1 MPVLSKILPLP
12 RLVSRLRVRIRP
24 FLPQQVPR
32 SDIVFAVRT
41 TVAAFIALYAALA
54 LHLEEP
60 QWAMMTVFIV
70 AQPFAGMTLAKGL
83 FRVVGTAAGAA
94 ATVAIGALV
103 GGSPVLVLS
112 ALVAWVALCT
122 FVSGLLRAPVAYGAV
137 LSGYTALLIALPA
150 VAHPSLIWEIAEAR
164 CIEILVGIVCA
175 GLTSRLV
182 LPQRVRPVL
191 LRRLRGCLRD
201 LAGYAAT
208 VLDGGSVPDTLY
220 RQLVEDSQALA
231 GLRAYARIEAPA
243 KTDYREVRL
252 ALGEL
257 LSALSAARMLH
268 DHVRPG
274 TDRLDALLRQ
284 VSDALHRIAAA
295 SPDDPIPHLPDPE
308 VARALSRAASA
319 IAAREAALHG
329 GSEQQ
334 LHEAAVLAMLSEM
347 LDAVG
352 RAQLAYATLASNRP
366 RTAERDRRAQQRTGF
381 AVHRDV
387 PGSARSAVRAA
398 VSTAV
403 LAAAWAVTDWPAGIA
418 SVVIVAAIT
427 GLFATLPDPIPSTR
441 AFMRGTLW
449 AVVPA
454 FVCGQVLLPLLLPH
468 GAAWLVPVMAPMLLP
483 AALGMAQP
491 RISLPSTAF
500 AIFYVALIG
509 PHASAPLMPL
519 EFAGAAAAALLG
531 QALSIL
537 VFRYVLPP
545 NGGRSVRQLTRAM
558 RAGVATLC
566 TATTPPARLVFES
579 QAYDRVAQLLPHL
592 PDTQVAAAT
601 TLRGNLAL
609 LRLGLEVLRLRDP
622 RLLANLPAAARR
634 RLEGVLAGLAI
645 LLGRRDDAGHP
656 ERLAEAARGT
666 ALTIA
671 GADASPDRI
680 RAAASLRMIAAVLDD
695 HRSFLSP
702 AVRS

>member
-1 MPVLSKILPLP
+1 MPLLSKILPLP
-12 RLVSRLRVRIRP
+12 RLISGLRVRIRP
-24 FLPQQVPR
+24 FLPGQVPR
-32 SDIVFAVRT
+32 SDIVFALRT
-41 TVAAFIALYAALA
+41 TAASFIALYIALA

-83 FRVVGTAAGAA
+83 FRVVGTVAGAV
-94 ATVAIGALV
+94 ATVAIGALLGAV
-103 GGSPVLVLS
+103 PALMLS
-112 ALVAWVALCT
+112 ALVVWIALCT

-150 VAHPSLIWEIAEAR
+150 VAHPSLIREIADAR

-191 LRRLRGCLRD
+191 LRRLRTCLRD

-208 VLDGGSVPDTLY
+208 ILDGGSVPDTLY

-231 GLRAYARIEAPA
+231 GLRTYARIEAPA
-243 KTDYREVRL
+243 KTDYREVRR

-274 TDRLDALLRQ
+274 TDGLDALLRQ
-284 VSDALHRIAAA
+284 ASAVLRRIATA
-295 SPDDPIPHLPDPE
+295 SPDDPIPDTPDPDI
-308 VARALSRAASA
+308 ARALGQAASA
-319 IAAREAALHG
+319 VIAREAALHG
-329 GSEQQ
+329 GSEQR
-334 LHEAAVLAMLSEM
+334 LHEAAVLAVLSEL

-352 RAQLAYATLASNRP
+352 RAQLAYAALVADQP
-366 RTAERDRRAQQRTGF
+366 RTGEPGRSARTRAGF

-387 PGSARSAVRAA
+387 PSAARNAVRAA

-403 LAAAWAVTDWPAGIA
+403 LAAAWVLTNWPEGIA
-418 SVVIVAAIT
+418 TVVIVAAVT
-427 GLFATLPDPIPSTR
+427 GLFATLPNPIPSAR

-454 FVCGQVLLPLLLPH
+454 FICGQLLLPVLLPH
-468 GAAWLVPVMAPMLLP
+468 GAAWLVPVMAPALLP

-491 RISLPSTAF
+491 RISLASTAF

-519 EFAGAAAAALLG
+519 EFAGGAAAALLG

-537 VFRYVLPP
+537 VFRFVLPP
-545 NGGRSVRQLTRAM
+545 SGRRSIRQLTRAM
-558 RAGVATLC
+558 RDGVATLC
-566 TATTPPARLVFES
+566 TTSTPPARLVFES

-592 PDTQVAAAT
+592 PDTQLAAAT
-601 TLRGNLAL
+601 TLRGSLAL
-609 LRLGLEVLRLRDP
+609 LRLGLEVLQLRDP
-622 RLLANLPAAARR
+622 RLLEGLPAATRR
-634 RLEGVLAGLAI
+634 RVEGVLAGLAI

-656 ERLAEAARGT
+656 ERLAEAARST
-666 ALTIA
+666 ALAIA
-671 GADASPDRI
+671 GTDASPTLI
-680 RAAASLRMIAAVLDD
+680 RAAASLRLIAAVLQD
-695 HRSFLSP
+695 HRGFLSP
-702 AVRS
+702 AVRP